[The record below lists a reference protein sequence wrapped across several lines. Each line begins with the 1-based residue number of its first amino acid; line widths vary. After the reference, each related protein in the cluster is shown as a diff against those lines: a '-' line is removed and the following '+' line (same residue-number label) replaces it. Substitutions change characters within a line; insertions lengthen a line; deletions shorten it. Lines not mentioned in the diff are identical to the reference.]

1 MYHNIKTGLVLMP
14 ELRPG
19 PESQQRELVKALW
32 SGVSES
38 SASLQVGST
47 SDWSITRG
55 QYRFYARYDG
65 IHKLFVLLASD
76 AVKGEEVAFK
86 VEEILTSIRKFYDL

>member
-1 MYHNIKTGLVLMP
+1 MP

-19 PESQQRELVKALW
+19 VDSQQKELIKALW

-38 SASLQVGST
+38 SGSLQVGST

-55 QYRFYARYDG
+55 QYRFHARFDG

-76 AVKGEEVAFK
+76 AVKAEEVGFK
-86 VEEILTSIRKFYDL
+86 IDEILMSVRKFYDL